1 MFDFLITG
9 FIASYLLGSISSA
22 IIICKIMG
30 LPDPRTQGS
39 KNPGATNVLRI
50 GGKKI
55 AAFVLLFDGLKG
67 ALPVILAHY
76 YFDVHVF
83 ELTIILFC
91 AFLGHVFPIF
101 YGFKG
106 GKGVATYLGGLIGL
120 NFFVGLTFSIIWLI
134 VAKVMK
140 VSSIAALTATLLSP
154 IYFYFIMYFYFF
166 ESHVLKAT
174 LVIFLINLF
183 IYFTHRANIMRIMN
197 GEEGVIGSQ
206 LK

>member
-1 MFDFLITG
+1 MFYFL
-9 FIASYLLGSISSA
+9 IASYLLGSISSA

-30 LPDPRTQGS
+30 LPDPRTKGS

-55 AAFVLLFDGLKG
+55 ATFVLLIDGLKG
-67 ALPVILAHY
+67 AIPVMLAHY
-76 YFDVHVF
+76 FGLSLF
-83 ELTIILFC
+83 ELTIILLC

-120 NFFVGLTFSIIWLI
+120 NFFVGLTFSLIWLI
-134 VAKVMK
+134 VAKVIK
-140 VSSIAALTATLLSP
+140 ISSIAALTATLLSP
-154 IYFYFIMYFYFF
+154 VYFYFITT
-166 ESHVLKAT
+166 HNLKAT

-183 IYFTHRANIMRIMN
+183 IYFTHRENIKRIIN
-197 GEEGVIGSQ
+197 GDEGVIGS
-206 LK
+206 

>member
-22 IIICKIMG
+22 IIICRIMG

-39 KNPGATNVLRI
+39 QNPGATNVLRI

-197 GEEGVIGSQ
+197 GEEGVIGS
-206 LK
+206 

>member
-1 MFDFLITG
+1 MFDFLIAG

-50 GGKKI
+50 GGKRI
-55 AAFVLLFDGLKG
+55 AAFVLIFDGLKG

-183 IYFTHRANIMRIMN
+183 IYFTYRANIIRIMN
-197 GEEGVIGSQ
+197 GEEGVIGS
-206 LK
+206 

>member
-1 MFDFLITG
+1 MFDFLIVG

-50 GGKKI
+50 GGKRI
-55 AAFVLLFDGLKG
+55 AAFVLIFDGLKG

-197 GEEGVIGSQ
+197 GEEGVIGS
-206 LK
+206 

>member
-50 GGKKI
+50 GGKRI

-140 VSSIAALTATLLSP
+140 ISSIAALAATLLSP

-197 GEEGVIGSQ
+197 GEEGVIGS
-206 LK
+206 

>member
-1 MFDFLITG
+1 MFYFL
-9 FIASYLLGSISSA
+9 IASYLLGSISSA
-22 IIICKIMG
+22 IIICKIVG
-30 LPDPRTQGS
+30 LPDPRTKGS

-76 YFDVHVF
+76 LGFSLF
-83 ELTIILFC
+83 ELTIILLC

-120 NFFVGLTFSIIWLI
+120 NFFVGLTFSIIWLF
-134 VAKVMK
+134 VAKVIK
-140 VSSIAALTATLLSP
+140 ISSVAALTATLLSP
-154 IYFYFIMYFYFF
+154 VYFYFITTHNF
-166 ESHVLKAT
+166 KAA

-183 IYFTHRANIMRIMN
+183 IYFTHRENIKRIIS
-197 GEEGVIGSQ
+197 GDEGAIGS
-206 LK
+206 

>member
-1 MFDFLITG
+1 MFDFLIAG

-50 GGKKI
+50 GGKRI
-55 AAFVLLFDGLKG
+55 AAFVLIFDGLKG

-166 ESHVLKAT
+166 ESYVLKAT

-197 GEEGVIGSQ
+197 GEEGVIGS
-206 LK
+206 

>member
-1 MFDFLITG
+1 MFYFL
-9 FIASYLLGSISSA
+9 IASYLLGSISSA

-30 LPDPRTQGS
+30 LPDPRTKGS

-55 AAFVLLFDGLKG
+55 AAFVLFFDGLKG

-76 YFDVHVF
+76 FGFSLF
-83 ELTIILFC
+83 ELTIILLC
-91 AFLGHVFPIF
+91 AFLGHIFPIF

-134 VAKVMK
+134 VAKVIK
-140 VSSIAALTATLLSP
+140 ISSIAALTATLLSP
-154 IYFYFIMYFYFF
+154 IYFYFITT
-166 ESHVLKAT
+166 HNLKAT
-174 LVIFLINLF
+174 LIIFLMNLF
-183 IYFTHRANIMRIMN
+183 IYFTHRANIKRIMN
-197 GEEGVIGSQ
+197 GGEEVIKS
-206 LK
+206 